1 MTEET
6 QSPEP
11 GARIGAIRLGI
22 GIAQGLA
29 AWQLLQW
36 VPKWSSVSY
45 RPEHPALSYAQTHP
59 LLFASL
65 VLITAYVP
73 LIVLAEIRRMPPRV
87 LAIWG
92 AVATIAL
99 VMLAGYDLWRDPAG
113 DDFPRF
119 WPSAEL
125 LISAALALF
134 IANQLIAH
142 RTGHMRLFGAYA
154 AYFEDSWMR
163 VFQLFLSLA
172 FTGVF
177 WGVLELGRALFDL
190 IHLTGFGQVI
200 DKDWFRSP
208 ALAGAFAVA
217 VHLTDVRPA
226 LLRGIRNLGLL
237 LLSWQLPVAVAL
249 CGAFLIALPFTG
261 LQPLWATRFAASIL
275 LWAASL
281 MLILINAAYNDGTDA
296 HRPLLP
302 LRLAVRG
309 AGPVM
314 LVLAALATYA
324 IALRV
329 GQHGWTPQ
337 RVRAAAVALIAL
349 VYGLG
354 YALAA
359 LRRGPWMRDLE
370 RVNVANSFVMLGVLL
385 ALVSPLADPARLS
398 VDSQVARLH
407 SGAVAPEMFDYWF
420 LRNHAGRFGT
430 AALDALAHDP
440 NRAVADRARVAQ
452 NDKDTYH
459 GGGKIDPHETEKALS
474 HATVLP
480 AGARLPADFKPENLE
495 SAATFEAQCLRDGTP
510 CDIIVWPGQGSPL
523 LIVRDPDN
531 QVGMTQS
538 VLGREASGKWTQV
551 GRIANAGCPAVLD
564 GLRKGQVQSVRPQH
578 DDLMVGGVRLTFFPK
593 VGDDQNCAPPRPAPP
608 PPKPVRAPASA
619 ALGPAFSGPGG

>member
-1 MTEET
+1 MTEDPQT
-6 QSPEP
+6 AEP
-11 GARIGAIRLGI
+11 GARIALIRLAI
-22 GIAQGLA
+22 GVAQGLA

-36 VPKWSSVSY
+36 VPKYSGDGK
-45 RPEHPALSYAQTHP
+45 PPLTFAQTHP

-73 LIVLAEIRRMPPRV
+73 LIVLAEIRRMPRRV

-92 AVATIAL
+92 VVATIAL
-99 VMLAGYDLWRDPAG
+99 VLLAAYDLWRDPLG
-113 DDFPRF
+113 GELPRY
-119 WPSAEL
+119 WPSAD
-125 LISAALALF
+125 LIISSALALF
-134 IANQLIAH
+134 IANQLVAH

-163 VFQLFLSLA
+163 VFQLFLSLT

-190 IHLTGFGQVI
+190 IHLTGFGQLI
-200 DKDWFRSP
+200 EKDWFRSP
-208 ALAGAFAVA
+208 VLAGAFALA

-296 HRPLLP
+296 HRPMLP

-314 LVLAALATYA
+314 LVMAALAAYA
-324 IALRV
+324 IGLRV

-354 YALAA
+354 YGVAA

-370 RVNVANSFVMLGVLL
+370 RVNVASSFVMLGVLV
-385 ALVSPLADPARLS
+385 ALISPLADPARLS
-398 VDSQVARLH
+398 VNSQVARLH
-407 SGAVAPEMFDYWF
+407 SGAVKPDQFDYWF
-420 LRNHAGRFGT
+420 LKTNAGRFGA

-440 NRAVADRARVAQ
+440 NRAIADRARVAQ
-452 NDKDTYH
+452 RDKATYH
-459 GGGKIDPHETEKALS
+459 PAGAIDPHETEKALS
-474 HATVLP
+474 HVTVLP
-480 AGARLPADFKPENLE
+480 AGARLPADFTPDKLE
-495 SAATFEAQCLRDGTP
+495 SNVPYTAQCLRDGTP
-510 CDIIVWPGQGSPL
+510 CDVIVWAQPGSPL
-523 LIVRDPDN
+523 LVVRDPEN
-531 QVGMTQS
+531 AVAMTQP
-538 VLGREASGKWTQV
+538 VLGRNPSGKWALV
-551 GRIANAGCPAVLD
+551 GRISNAGCPAVLD
-564 GLRKGQVQSVRPQH
+564 GLRKGEAQSVRPLH
-578 DDLMVGGVRLTFFPK
+578 DDLMVGGIRLEFLASTGSDESCTQPQKPIPK
-593 VGDDQNCAPPRPAPP
+593 AV
-608 PPKPVRAPASA
+608 PVRAPAPA
-619 ALGPAFSGPGG
+619 GLGPAFSGPGG